1 MEDKPSIPAA
11 IVRIVVGLVFVFTG
25 FSKFASHATEARHFR
40 HWGLPAPSAFV
51 YGVGVVELL
60 AGVVLVLGLAPRLA
74 ALVLI
79 VDMLGA
85 MATAGRVDGGVHLIV
100 PALLIVGCL
109 IVIGSGGGRW
119 ALVDRLDPA
128 PPRILVRE

>member
-11 IVRIVVGLVFVFTG
+11 ILRIAVGFVFIYTG
-25 FSKFASHATEARHFR
+25 FSKFASHASETRNFR
-40 HWGLPAPSAFV
+40 HWGVPAPSSFV
-51 YGVGVVELL
+51 YLIGLVEIV

-79 VDMLGA
+79 VDMLAA
-85 MATAGRVDGGVHLIV
+85 MATAGRIDGGLHLIV
-100 PALLIVGCL
+100 PPLLIIACL
-109 IVIGSGGGRW
+109 IIIGSGGGRW
-119 ALVDRLDPA
+119 ALVDRLDPS